1 MKPNNLT
8 ASSILKDFYEDDDV
22 PKTPSSGQAL
32 FKEIL
37 LSYKLLFA
45 DDRRARTIYCKKER
59 ERAQLARGT
68 PDEPCLDNLCGMN
81 FPRKA
86 SLSIFG
92 SPLTISYSKGA
103 DFPLL
108 ADRLSELQ
116 SYISSQQ
123 PNRLTALWHDRRN
136 LLSWYTF
143 WAVLIFGVMGIACSI
158 IQTALAVVQTAIAWK
173 TYQAQ
178 LASVP
183 TP

>member
-1 MKPNNLT
+1 M
-8 ASSILKDFYEDDDV
+8 AGSILDDFYDDDEV
-22 PKTPSSGQAL
+22 PKKPSSGHPL

-45 DDRRARTIYCKKER
+45 DDRQSRTIYRRKER
-59 ERAQLARGT
+59 ERAKLARGT
-68 PDEPCLDNLCGMN
+68 PTEPCLDNLCGLN
-81 FPRKA
+81 LPCK
-86 SLSIFG
+86 SYLSTFR
-92 SPLTISYSKGA
+92 SPLTVSYSKTT

-143 WAVLIFGVMGIACSI
+143 WAVLIFGVVGIACSV
-158 IQTALAVVQTAIAWK
+158 IQTVLATVQTAIAWK
-173 TYQAQ
+173 AYQAQ

-183 TP
+183 VP